1 MIAHSSLLFNL
12 PFGVFSIMMRP
23 ISLFLV
29 ILLLLQTTFVV
40 VTGRSVAR
48 KDLQLSESTTSPLT
62 NQDILSL
69 VKAKLSPEVI
79 IAKIKSSH
87 GSFDVSPDKLQDLK
101 TGGVPDEVIAAIVEA
116 SKRLKTQDPGSS
128 EFQKAGPLQIPDG
141 TLIEIE
147 APYTINSMD
156 FKPNDEISFRV
167 VNPLKINGITV
178 IEQGAAATARIETAK
193 RGGHFGKAG
202 LLVWTMQT
210 VTSVDGAQVPL
221 RVESVRLRGDS
232 KGAKVAT
239 GMIITGVLLW
249 PIAPVA
255 LLHGFKR
262 GKDAFIPAGKRYE
275 VFVNGQA
282 AVKVK

>member
-1 MIAHSSLLFNL
+1 
-12 PFGVFSIMMRP
+12 MMRP
-23 ISLFLV
+23 ISLFLA

-40 VTGRSVAR
+40 VTGQSVAR
-48 KDLQLSESTTSPLT
+48 KDLHLSETTTTPLT
-62 NQDILSL
+62 NQDVLILA
-69 VKAKLSPEVI
+69 KAKLTPEVI
-79 IAKIKSSH
+79 IAKIKTSPCA
-87 GSFDVSPDKLQDLK
+87 FEVSPAELQELK
-101 TGGVPDEVIAAIVEA
+101 TGGVPDEVITAMVEA
-116 SKRLKTQDPGSS
+116 VRLSNAGTPGSS
-128 EFQKAGPLQIPDG
+128 EPQRIEPLQIPDG

-178 IEQGAAATARIETAK
+178 IEQGAAATARIEKAK

-210 VTSVDGAQVPL
+210 VTAVDGAQVPL
-221 RVESVRLRGDS
+221 RVDSVRLRGDS

-262 GKDAFIPAGKRYE
+262 GKDAFIPAGKRYD

-282 AVKVK
+282 VIKVK